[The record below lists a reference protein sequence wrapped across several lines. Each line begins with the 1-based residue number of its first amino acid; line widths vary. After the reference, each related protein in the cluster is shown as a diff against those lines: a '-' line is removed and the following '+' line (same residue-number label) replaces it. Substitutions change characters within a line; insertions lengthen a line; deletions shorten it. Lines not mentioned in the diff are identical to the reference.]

1 MLHLDELPVPAMT
14 RSFLISFL
22 LLSLGLPL
30 SAQERADAVA
40 DYRVLFDHSRDE
52 NHHGVPWVIDDD
64 EPVPLPEHPW
74 GENGWFGTL
83 SNLAQRL
90 SMTSRYSLETLP
102 PGKSVTW
109 LKNDNPQDLSLFDL
123 FVVCEPHGSFSPDE
137 VSAIRSF
144 LDSGGSIV
152 LTGSGD
158 DEEGKRN
165 DSADHLNG
173 LLDNLVGTDAGG
185 RTGFT
190 QPTKPLRGV
199 FSIPE
204 AGADDPVIHGP
215 FGVVSKLSSGHGL
228 RLNAW
233 RDAAG
238 VRTGP
243 ESEGGGPLYLVT
255 PLGSGK
261 IALVSDPYLLTLAG
275 PDGGEVDNINFS
287 LNLIAYLL
295 EDRYTKSGV
304 CDVVFEQYPEIKLIT
319 DDGAS
324 ACFRT
329 SAPVWPVVELN
340 GKGNEGVAYADLDRD
355 HALRLDNLRQDHDYT
370 AVLYLYDGWGN
381 GPCLSSTLSFKTDGP
396 SEIEYGDVSIS
407 EVFWGGENQ
416 YVELANSIDRT
427 VDLRGWTL
435 MNNGARH
442 HLDGWMEEGER
453 ILLSNGEFRGNH
465 ADGSVHEIIMEDL
478 LLDPDGDFV
487 ILQDDDGNVVST
499 ANMAGEPWPAG
510 SRGPDEASMER
521 VSLDGPDEPG
531 NWETAVVA
539 DAEFQG
545 TPGYPNS
552 RRSVRVFNPSFTAS
566 VVEGGIRL
574 TWENR
579 DDEMIEGVN
588 LYRSELQDYTGE
600 PSSAEYTRLN
610 DAPVPPEKEFFL
622 DTDLQDGIAYQYLLG
637 VVYGSGDE
645 LFSEP
650 LRVISTTGLPASL
663 KVDLGQNYPNPFNPQ
678 TEITFSLEEEEAD
691 DILSPLEAKISI
703 YNIRGQQI
711 RNLMEREVGPGR
723 YSVRWDGRD
732 DNGGP
737 VSSGS
742 YYYMLTVSRT
752 GTQEVVLQLSKKMVL
767 LR

>member
-1 MLHLDELPVPAMT
+1 MM
-14 RSFLISFL
+14 RYFLIIFL
-22 LLSLGLPL
+22 FLSLCLSMSLP
-30 SAQERADAVA
+30 AQERADAVA

-64 EPVPLPEHPW
+64 EPLPLPEHPW
-74 GENGWFGTL
+74 GDDGWRGPL
-83 SNLAQRL
+83 SDLAQRL
-90 SMTSRYSLETLP
+90 RMTGRYSLETLP
-102 PGKSVTW
+102 PEGSVTW
-109 LKNDNPQDLSLFDL
+109 LKNDNSQDLSLFDL
-123 FVVCEPHGSFSPDE
+123 FVICEPHRSFSPEE

-152 LTGSGD
+152 LAGSGD
-158 DEEGKRN
+158 DEVGHN
-165 DSADHLNG
+165 DSADYLNE
-173 LLDNLVGTDAGG
+173 LLNVLVSTDAGR
-185 RTGFT
+185 RTWFT
-190 QPTKPLRGV
+190 QSTKPLRGV
-199 FSIPE
+199 RYIPE

-215 FGVVSKLSSGHGL
+215 FGAVSRLSSGHGL

-233 RDAAG
+233 SDAAS
-238 VRTGP
+238 VLTGP
-243 ESEGGGPLYLVT
+243 EGEGRGPLYLVT
-255 PLGSGK
+255 ALGSGK
-261 IALVSDPYLLTLAG
+261 IALVSDPYLLTSAV
-275 PDGGEVDNINFS
+275 PEGGEVDNIDFS

-295 EDRYTKSGV
+295 EDRYTRSGV
-304 CDVVFEQYPEIKLIT
+304 CDVVFEQYPEIRLIT

-324 ACFRT
+324 VCFTT
-329 SAPVWPVVELN
+329 STPVWPVVELD
-340 GKGNEGVAYADLDRD
+340 GEGDEGVAYGDLDRD
-355 HALRLDNLRQDHDYT
+355 HALRLDDLRQDRDYT

-381 GPCLSSTLSFKTDGP
+381 GPCLSSTLSFETDSR

-416 YVELANSIDRT
+416 YVELANSLDRT

-442 HLDGWMEEGER
+442 HLDGWMEKGER
-453 ILLSNGEFRGNH
+453 LLLSNGEFGGTQ
-465 ADGSVHEIIMEDL
+465 ADGSFHEIIIEDL
-478 LLDPDGDFV
+478 LLDRDGDFV

-499 ANMAGEPWPAG
+499 ANMAGERWPAG
-510 SRGPDEASMER
+510 SRGTDGASMER

-545 TPGYPNS
+545 TPGCPNS

-566 VVEGGIRL
+566 LVEGGIRL

-579 DDEMIEGVN
+579 DDEMIEGIN
-588 LYRSELQDYTGE
+588 LYRSELQDHTDE

-610 DAPVPPEKEFFL
+610 DAPVPQEKESFL
-622 DTDLQDGIAYQYLLG
+622 DTNLQDGIAYQYLLG
-637 VVYGSGDE
+637 VVYRSGEE

-650 LRVISTTGLPASL
+650 LKVIFTTDIPASL

-691 DILSPLEAKISI
+691 DAFSPLEAKLSI

-752 GTQEVVLQLSKKMVL
+752 ETQEVVLQLSKKMVL